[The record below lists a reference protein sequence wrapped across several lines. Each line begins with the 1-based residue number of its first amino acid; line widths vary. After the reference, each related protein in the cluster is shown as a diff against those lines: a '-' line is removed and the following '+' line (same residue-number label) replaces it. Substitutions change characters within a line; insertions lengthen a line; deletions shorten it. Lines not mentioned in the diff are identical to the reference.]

1 MKFFVVVGLAAG
13 VAAAL
18 PALAQNAP
26 SGATPQ
32 VSRSPPAL
40 ATPTSP
46 TPMTSTQPPSTQP
59 PSTLPPTSSTIAGT
73 GAVPGANSF
82 TEAQARRRLEQNG
95 YSQVSSLSK
104 GKDGIWRG
112 TATKNGASSQVS
124 VDYKGDISMN

>member
-26 SGATPQ
+26 SAATPQ
-32 VSRSPPAL
+32 VSGSPPAL

-46 TPMTSTQPPSTQP
+46 TPMTSTQP

-82 TEAQARRRLEQNG
+82 TDAQARRRLEQNG

>member
-26 SGATPQ
+26 S
-32 VSRSPPAL
+32 
-40 ATPTSP
+40 P
-46 TPMTSTQPPSTQP
+46 TPMTATQPPSA
-59 PSTLPPTSSTIAGT
+59 LPPTSSTMAGT

-112 TATKNGASSQVS
+112 TATKNGASGQVS
-124 VDYKGDISMN
+124 IDYKGDISMN